1 MVEKIST
8 ACFLNAYFC
17 IVKQNLKNWL
27 LLFLLACIWGS
38 SFILM
43 KKGMFDPSGDVIFSA
58 PQVASTRILL
68 AALALFPFAIPSLKK
83 LYDRKNALLFLSV
96 GLSGNLIPAFLFTY
110 AETGISS
117 GLAGMLNSFTPIFTL
132 LVGVLFFQIK
142 AKLFQVIGAIIGTVG
157 IFLLVFLGKSNSFTG
172 NLEQI
177 IAVIAATLLYG
188 LSLNLIKHKL
198 VGFTS
203 IEITSLSFVSILI
216 PSAFAFFYFQ
226 TPTVIITKPAAGPAF
241 MYISILGIIGTAMAV
256 FLFNGIIKKSSALF
270 ASSVTYLIPIVAVLI
285 GFSFS
290 EKITYNQVGAMAIVL
305 LGVFIVN
312 YGQMVFSKMKE
323 LLK

>member
-1 MVEKIST
+1 M
-8 ACFLNAYFC
+8 NAYFC
-17 IVKQNLKNWL
+17 AVKQNLKSWL
-27 LLFLLACIWGS
+27 LLLLLACIWGS

-43 KKGMFDPSGDVIFSA
+43 KKGMFTSSGEAIFSA
-58 PQVASTRILL
+58 PQVASLRILL
-68 AALALFPFAIPSLKK
+68 AALVLFPFAIPSLKK
-83 LYDRKNALLFLSV
+83 LFHRKNAWRFLSV

-132 LVGVLFFQIK
+132 LVGVLLFQIK
-142 AKLFQVIGAIIGTVG
+142 AKLFQVIGAVIGTAG
-157 IFLLVFLGKSNSFTG
+157 IFLLVILGKSASFTG
-172 NLEQI
+172 NMEQI
-177 IAVIAATLLYG
+177 IAVIIATLLYG

-198 VGFTS
+198 AGFTS
-203 IEITSLSFVSILI
+203 IEITSLSFASILI

-226 TPTVIITKPAAGPAF
+226 TPAVMFTNPAAGPAF
-241 MYISILGIIGTAMAV
+241 LYISILGIIGTAMAV

-270 ASSVTYLIPIVAVLI
+270 ASSVTYLIPIVAVII
-285 GFSFS
+285 GLSFS
-290 EKITYNQVGAMAIVL
+290 EEITYNQVGAMVIVL

-312 YGQMVFSKMKE
+312 YGQLVFLKMKE

>member
-1 MVEKIST
+1 M
-8 ACFLNAYFC
+8 NAYFC
-17 IVKQNLKNWL
+17 TVKQNLKSWL
-27 LLFLLACIWGS
+27 LLLLLACIWGS

-43 KKGMFDPSGDVIFSA
+43 KKGMYTTSGEAIFSA
-58 PQVASTRILL
+58 PQVASLRILL
-68 AALALFPFAIPSLKK
+68 AALVLFPFAIPSLKK
-83 LYDRKNALLFLSV
+83 LFHRKNAWRFLSV

-132 LVGVLFFQIK
+132 LVGVLLFQIK
-142 AKLFQVIGAIIGTVG
+142 AKLFQVIGAVIGTAG
-157 IFLLVFLGKSNSFTG
+157 IFLLVILGKSASFTG
-172 NLEQI
+172 NMEQI
-177 IAVIAATLLYG
+177 IAVIIATLLYG

-198 VGFTS
+198 AGFTS
-203 IEITSLSFVSILI
+203 IEITSLSFASILI

-226 TPTVIITKPAAGPAF
+226 TPAVMFTNPAAGPAF
-241 MYISILGIIGTAMAV
+241 LYISILGIIGTAMAV

-270 ASSVTYLIPIVAVLI
+270 ASSVTYLIPIVAVII
-285 GFSFS
+285 GLSFS
-290 EKITYNQVGAMAIVL
+290 EEITYNQVGAMVIVL

-312 YGQMVFSKMKE
+312 YGQLVFLKMKE

>member
-1 MVEKIST
+1 M
-8 ACFLNAYFC
+8 NAYFC
-17 IVKQNLKNWL
+17 AVKQNLKSWL
-27 LLFLLACIWGS
+27 LLLLLACIWGS

-43 KKGMFDPSGDVIFSA
+43 KKGMFTSSGEAIFSA

-68 AALALFPFAIPSLKK
+68 AALVLFPFAIPSLKK
-83 LYDRKNALLFLSV
+83 LFHRKNAWRFLSV

-132 LVGVLFFQIK
+132 LVGVLLFQIK
-142 AKLFQVIGAIIGTVG
+142 AKLFQVIGAVIGTAG
-157 IFLLVFLGKSNSFTG
+157 IFLLVILGKSASFTG
-172 NLEQI
+172 NMEQI
-177 IAVIAATLLYG
+177 IAVIIATLLYG

-198 VGFTS
+198 AGFTS
-203 IEITSLSFVSILI
+203 IEITSLSFASILI

-226 TPTVIITKPAAGPAF
+226 TPTVMFTNPAAGPAF
-241 MYISILGIIGTAMAV
+241 LYISILGIIGTAMAV

-285 GFSFS
+285 GLSFS
-290 EKITYNQVGAMAIVL
+290 EEITYNQVGAMVIVL

-312 YGQMVFSKMKE
+312 YGQLVFLKMKE